1 MITQETCLE
10 SLREAAQLLG
20 ESPTKAQYEQLGLT
34 PSASTIL
41 RVTDGWNAAKKQAGL
56 ETTYSRGG
64 RVDPQ
69 PNDVT
74 IPEESEWSELSA
86 DQRWHYR
93 HRETNSER
101 TKTRR
106 AGNRAWLYAY
116 KRDVAVCTRCG
127 EADPACLDFHH
138 VDSAD
143 KEMAIGQMVTYGYSR
158 EKIRAEMKKC
168 SILCSNCHRK
178 EHYTVPDGGDVFEI
192 ASENDKSGSD

>member
-1 MITQETCLE
+1 MIAQETCFE
-10 SLREAAQLLG
+10 ALREAEQRLG

-41 RVTDGWNAAKKQAGL
+41 RVTDGWNAAKEQAGL
-56 ETTYSRGG
+56 DTEYSRGP
-64 RVDPQ
+64 RLDPQ
-69 PNDVT
+69 PDNVT
-74 IPEESEWSELSA
+74 IPDELEWSELSA

-93 HRETNSER
+93 HRETNNER

-106 AGNRAWLYAY
+106 GANRAWVYAY
-116 KRDVAVCTRCG
+116 KRDVAMCIRCG

-138 VDSAD
+138 LDQAS

-158 EKIRAEMKKC
+158 EKIRAEMEKC

-178 EHYTVPDGGDVFEI
+178 EHYTVPAGVDTFSTSKNGE
-192 ASENDKSGSD
+192 SRSD